1 MSKEIAKK
9 FENQLSKYYLQT
21 IHDLLEEQEI
31 NPQQFMHMAVNQ
43 IKRNSR
49 LLEIF
54 KSNPA
59 SIFSSILTCAEF
71 GLSPTSQMGEAWLIP
86 YGKECQFQ
94 IGYQGLTKILYKN
107 PDVQNITAEC
117 VFENDDFDYS
127 LGLSPTLE
135 HKPATQDRGSLIA
148 VYCVVRFANQQP
160 IFKVMTIQE
169 LKTIQGLSKAGN
181 RSVWFSK
188 TDPQYWMLKKTVF
201 KQLCKLLPKHL
212 NMSKVISYDN
222 IVEGG
227 GSMRLDDDNKPIVIE
242 EELTTRADKFE
253 KAMGEDKPP
262 LEHEG
267 VLPGIDPKIK
277 SANINI
283 AQIVEEKTEKIFTKQ
298 EMKDIKEDIF
308 EKCPVPGVD
317 AIGINLKSTQI
328 EEGLD
333 HKGEDD
339 VVFDD
344 RDGVPTMRDVDDLP
358 PTEELISLIKEE
370 TTPEPIS
377 DEQEHITRKNEDYSP
392 EEEDEE
398 EIPTPEELIP
408 EIMEDDTPTPVEE
421 PRVSQEKML
430 EEYSEDID
438 FEKEEEQ
445 RRQRRQNSQ
454 DSFLNS
460 NVSEQ
465 VDVEL

>member
-9 FENQLSKYYLQT
+9 FETQLSKYYLQT

-49 LLEIF
+49 LLDIF
-54 KSNPA
+54 KSNPS

-117 VFENDDFDYS
+117 VFENDEFDYS

-135 HKPATQDRGSLIA
+135 HKPATKDRGVLIA

-169 LKTIQGLSKAGN
+169 LKTIQSLSKAGN

-227 GSMRLDDDNKPIVIE
+227 GAMRLDDDNKPIVIE
-242 EELTTRADKFE
+242 EASNTRAEKF
-253 KAMGEDKPP
+253 KNAMGEDKI
-262 LEHEG
+262 LFNKRNEESTITD
-267 VLPGIDPKIK
+267 VQERLKEIDPNIK
-277 SANINI
+277 VNKVYEAE
-283 AQIVEEKTEKIFTKQ
+283 IVEEKTEKIFTKQ

-308 EKCPVPGVD
+308 EKCSVPGVD
-317 AIGINLKSTQI
+317 AIGINLKPTQI

-333 HKGEDD
+333 HKGEDN

-358 PTEELISLIKEE
+358 PTEE
-370 TTPEPIS
+370 
-377 DEQEHITRKNEDYSP
+377 
-392 EEEDEE
+392 DEE

-408 EIMEDDTPTPVEE
+408 EIMEDDTPPTIEE
-421 PRVSQEKML
+421 PKAPEPKMTEPKHELL
-430 EEYSEDID
+430 EEYSEEID

-445 RRQRRQNSQ
+445 RRKKTHTSQNSFL
-454 DSFLNS
+454 DSEIS
-460 NVSEQ
+460 NEI
-465 VDVEL
+465 DVEL